1 MTKII
6 ITTVISLFTL
16 LTYAQDG
23 FLIKGKLSGNH
34 EGKIVR
40 LSYPHPA
47 GLKDPIEDSTFVKNG
62 TFSFKGKIVK
72 DMTRAKLVMSIVGQ
86 EIDPSDYT
94 RYYEI
99 DQQHFILENTTF
111 LVTGKDLKQAKIK
124 GGEAQADYNALRA
137 QLKPLEEKM
146 QPLSQKIIQYG
157 REKNEKG
164 REELYPKVRKI
175 AEEKSKVMETFV
187 LEHPDS
193 YVSLSILNDQGGVQN
208 PNFESQFNSLS
219 ERVKTSDLGKEL
231 TTQLRATQT
240 VEVGNPAL
248 DFVMN
253 DTEGKPIALSSLRGK
268 YVFLDFWASWC
279 GPCRS
284 ENPHVKKAYEKLKG
298 DNFEIIAVSLDNKK
312 EHWLKAIKEDNLPWI
327 HVSDLKGT
335 KNEAALK
342 YGVTGIPQ
350 NFLISPDG
358 TILAKDFRGE
368 DLDKRLMEYMD
379 KQHQ

>member
-1 MTKII
+1 MVNKI
-6 ITTVISLFTL
+6 ITTLLSLTFL
-16 LTYAQDG
+16 SAQAQES
-23 FLIKGKLSGNH
+23 FNIKGKLNGNH

-40 LSYPHPA
+40 LSYPNPA
-47 GLKDPIEDSTFVKNG
+47 GLKDPIRDSTFVKNG
-62 TFSFKGKIVK
+62 AFFFKGMTEK
-72 DMTRAKLVMSIVGQ
+72 DMTRAKLVMSVVGQ

-99 DQQHFILENTTF
+99 DQQDFILENTTF
-111 LVTGKDLKQAKIK
+111 LVEGGNFKQAKIT
-124 GGEAQADYNALRA
+124 GGEAQGDYNMLSA
-137 QLKPLEEKM
+137 QLKPLEDQMK
-146 QPLSQKIIQYG
+146 PLSQKMIQYG
-157 REKNEKG
+157 RENNDKA

-175 AEEKSKVMETFV
+175 AQEKSKVMESFV
-187 LEHPDS
+187 INHPDS
-193 YVSLSILNDQGGVQN
+193 YISLQLLNEGGGTN
-208 PNFESQFNSLS
+208 DESLASQFDALS
-219 ERVKTSDLGKEL
+219 DKVKNTDLGREMAARLK
-231 TTQLRATQT
+231 ATQT
-240 VEVGNPAL
+240 VEVGNPAV

-253 DTEGKPIALSSLRGK
+253 NIEGNPVALSSFRGK

-284 ENPHVKKAYEKLKG
+284 ENPNLIKAYEQLNG

-312 EHWLKAIKEDNLPWI
+312 EHWLKAIKDDNLPWV

-358 TILAKDFRGE
+358 TILGVGFRGE
-368 DLDKRLMEYMD
+368 NILEKLREHI
-379 KQHQ
+379 KE